1 MGTRY
6 YGLPE
11 VDEDSTL
18 SFVDS
23 VNGLATATDAVLSG
37 IQYGFDK
44 PTYTLPTA
52 TSERLGGVRIGSGFK
67 VYSDGLLTTE
77 KDRFTLKPAT
87 KDVIGGV
94 AIGKNITNDNGA
106 IGIGNGAFGD
116 IEANEKTL
124 ALGGVGTDKIQ
135 NYAVTEAKV
144 NASLLNRMRGPAQLW
159 ANAQKTS
166 YALKTGGDSY
176 EWGFDVIRLSDRV
189 KIVIVTGQRQFT
201 KDSVGTSATM
211 PFDQG
216 LYGGGACIVQCGV
229 LDTGTAATL
238 AVHDLVTLK
247 FDFDT
252 NTLTTLAYD
261 GDDQYFSYRNDFFT
275 TPGIVITD

>member
-44 PTYTLPTA
+44 PTYKLPTA

-87 KDVIGGV
+87 KDEIGGV
-94 AIGKNITNDNGA
+94 AIGKNITNDGGA

-159 ANAQKTS
+159 ANAQKTNIN
-166 YALKTGGDSY
+166 LKSVLGQIN
-176 EWGFDVIRLSDRV
+176 FDVYVLSNRV
-189 KIVIVTGQRQFT
+189 KIVLVNHIYTLWAFT
-201 KDSVGTSATM
+201 KGEAIALTTTQGQFGT
-211 PFDQG
+211 G
-216 LYGGGACIVQCGV
+216 VCIVQV
-229 LDTGTAATL
+229 ANLNEATTGTLSIDSAATL
-238 AVHDLVTLK
+238 KV
-247 FDFDT
+247 DFNA
-252 NTLTTLAYD
+252 NTLTWLDSTED
-261 GDDQYFSYRNDFFT
+261 RPSNFENDFFN
-275 TPGIVITD
+275 TPGIVITA